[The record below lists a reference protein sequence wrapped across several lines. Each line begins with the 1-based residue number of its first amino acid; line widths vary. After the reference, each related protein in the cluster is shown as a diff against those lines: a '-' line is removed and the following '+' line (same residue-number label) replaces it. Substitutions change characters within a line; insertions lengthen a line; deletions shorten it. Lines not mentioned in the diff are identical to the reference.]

1 MKPIKFSELEE
12 ITKDEWYE
20 LPDKTGVS
28 INNHYTNEVSYFR
41 KIQEINY
48 DEYITKYLK
57 SLGK

>member
-1 MKPIKFSELEE
+1 MKPIKFNELEE
-12 ITKDEWYE
+12 ITQEEWYE
-20 LPDKTGVS
+20 LPDNTGIS

-48 DEYITKYLK
+48 DEYITKYLE